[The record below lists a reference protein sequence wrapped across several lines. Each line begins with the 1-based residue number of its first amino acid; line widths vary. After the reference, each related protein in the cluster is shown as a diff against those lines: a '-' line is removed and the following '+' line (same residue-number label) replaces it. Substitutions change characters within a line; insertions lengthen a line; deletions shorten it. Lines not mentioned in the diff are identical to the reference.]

1 MQQIINRHSKFCF
14 IALLLIQI
22 AYSVP
27 IIPEEI
33 VIDYTQNNNNNN
45 GSIDKLIDTLSNS
58 DNNNNNNNN
67 NGDFLEEF
75 KINDSKENIENDQLI
90 DDKTYYIV
98 KASPLNKR
106 LNKQSKDNT
115 NKQKKIFKI
124 DKNLQRLEK
133 KSWKIPIKSLALYN
147 SEHSKDSQA
156 PQKMMDELADIL
168 ESMDHHQ

>member
-1 MQQIINRHSKFCF
+1 MNRHSKFCF

-33 VIDYTQNNNNNN
+33 VIDYTQNNDNNNNNN

-58 DNNNNNNNN
+58 DNNNNNNN
-67 NGDFLEEF
+67 GDFLDEF

-106 LNKQSKDNT
+106 LNKQSKNNT

-147 SEHSKDSQA
+147 SEHGKDSQA